1 MFKNIVIAVLLTTVA
16 VYFWGDSPA
25 QECPV
30 EKKTPRWED
39 NCIIQKSG
47 DREIKTCG

>member
-1 MFKNIVIAVLLTTVA
+1 MIKNIVIAVLLIVVF
-16 VYFWGDSPA
+16 VYFWGDTPA

-47 DREIKTCG
+47 DKEIKTCG

>member
-1 MFKNIVIAVLLTTVA
+1 MYKNIVIAVLLSVVA
-16 VYFWGDSPA
+16 IYFFGNIPTK
-25 QECPV
+25 ECPV

-47 DREIKTCG
+47 DSEIKTCG

>member
-1 MFKNIVIAVLLTTVA
+1 MYKNILIAVLLSV
-16 VYFWGDSPA
+16 VVIYFLGDSPA
-25 QECPV
+25 KECPV

>member
-1 MFKNIVIAVLLTTVA
+1 MYKNIVIIVLLGIVC
-16 VYFWGDSPA
+16 VYFWGDAPA
-25 QECPV
+25 KECPV

-47 DREIKTCG
+47 ESEIKTCG